1 MCADVLANW
10 RIGRQLQQAIAGLAD
25 PQLAGRTQHALAF
38 HATQLA
44 QLDQKRFPVGTGRQL
59 GTDRRARHTDTDT
72 RIGRAAHDTEQ
83 RSRANIHL
91 ADAQTISVG
100 VLRNRL
106 DFAHNHAA
114 EWRRYGLQRLHF
126 QASHGERIG
135 QLLGAQRGITE
146 GAQPGFRELH
156 GGEIKSAASGLELGQ
171 KADVAI
177 KKQTQIVDAVAQHRQ
192 TVRAHAKG
200 KANVFLRI
208 ESHIANHVGVHLT

>member
-1 MCADVLANW
+1 M
-10 RIGRQLQQAIAGLAD
+10 
-25 PQLAGRTQHALAF
+25 
-38 HATQLA
+38 A

-59 GTDRRARHTDTDT
+59 STHRRARHTNTHT
-72 RIGRAAHDTEQ
+72 RVGRATDDVEQ
-83 RSRANIHL
+83 RSSADIHL
-91 ADAQTISVG
+91 ADAQAVG
-100 VLRNRL
+100 VGMLRNRL
-106 DFAHNHAA
+106 DFAHHHAA

-200 KANVFLRI
+200 KANVFFRI
-208 ESHIANHVGVHLT
+208 EPHVANHVGVHLA